1 MKNTTKGT
9 NTNEMTNQKR
19 VRCRNIASA
28 AGLRPPAY
36 AV

>member
-19 VRCRNIASA
+19 VRCRAIASA
-28 AGLRPPAY
+28 VCLRSPAY

>member
-1 MKNTTKGT
+1 MENTTKGT

-19 VRCRNIASA
+19 VRCRAIASA
-28 AGLRPPAY
+28 ARLHPPAY